1 MEQSAVVNTPIPEKP
16 KVAWKWGFIAF
27 AGKFEI
33 TNMADEQVDL
43 TPEETGASFS
53 EEEKGKLTVAQL
65 KFCKCFANKF

>member
-1 MEQSAVVNTPIPEKP
+1 
-16 KVAWKWGFIAF
+16 
-27 AGKFEI
+27 
-33 TNMADEQVDL
+33 MADEQVDL